1 METEQMNARQKPY
14 DWTNILFLTLSP
26 IVAFGS
32 IAWYSMNHGV
42 HPVDVGL
49 FLGFYLLT
57 GIGITGG
64 YHRLYSHKSYDC
76 KPALEILYLLF
87 SAAALQNSA
96 LRWSRDHRIHHQ
108 KTDKDEDPYSVM
120 RGAFHAHMGWIFY
133 KNPERDDNFALVP
146 DLLKNP
152 RVMWQERHYLPIA
165 LGIGFLLPV
174 AIGFAFGR
182 PLGGFLWGGLL
193 RVVFVHHATFCINS
207 VAHLV
212 GTRPYSLANTARDS
226 WWLSLFT
233 YGEGYHNYHHRF
245 PTDYRNGIRWYHWDL
260 TKWWINTMQAF
271 GLVSGKKRIREEL
284 ILRARIETDL
294 ERVRLSLARA
304 PESLAARMESRLDA
318 ARVQLEAAARR
329 CHKARRRILA
339 LRRSAFRKYGI
350 RFGILRL
357 KVRQYDLQYQL
368 AHVRWALIIAAASRA
383 AGSGPVS

>member
-1 METEQMNARQKPY
+1 MEAKQKPY

-32 IAWYSMNHGV
+32 IAWYSMLHGV
-42 HPVDVGL
+42 HPMDIAIFIL
-49 FLGFYLLT
+49 FYFFT

-64 YHRLYSHKSYDC
+64 YHRLYAHKSYNC
-76 KPALEILYLLF
+76 KPPLEILYLLF

-108 KTDKDEDPYSVM
+108 KTDKDEDPYCIM
-120 RGAFHAHMGWIFY
+120 RGAFYAHMGWIFY
-133 KNPERDDNFALVP
+133 KNPERDDDFSLVP
-146 DLLKNP
+146 DLVKNP

-165 LGIGFLLPV
+165 LGVGFLLPALLGWLV
-174 AIGFAFGR
+174 DR

-226 WWLSLFT
+226 WWLSLVT

-260 TKWWINTMQAF
+260 TKWWINAMQAC
-271 GLVSGKKRIREEL
+271 GLVSEKKRIREEL
-284 ILRARIETDL
+284 ILKARIETDM
-294 ERVRLSLARA
+294 ERAKLLLVNA
-304 PESLAARMESRLDA
+304 PESLAARME
-318 ARVQLEAAARR
+318 ARLEAARLHLEETARR
-329 CHKARRRILA
+329 CQKARRRISA
-339 LRRSAFRKYGI
+339 LQRSAIRRYGV
-350 RFGILRL
+350 RFAMLKLRL
-357 KVRQYDLQYQL
+357 RHYDLQYKL
-368 AHVRWALIIAAASRA
+368 ANAQWALIIAAVSRIT
-383 AGSGPVS
+383 GSGHIS